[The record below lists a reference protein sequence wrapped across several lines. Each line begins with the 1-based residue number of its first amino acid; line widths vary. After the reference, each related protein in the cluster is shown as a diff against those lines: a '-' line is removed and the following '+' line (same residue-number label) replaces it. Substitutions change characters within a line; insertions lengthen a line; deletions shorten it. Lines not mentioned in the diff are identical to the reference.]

1 MQTQA
6 LYRIGKGEAPA
17 IPYSLS
23 KRARDFISQCVN
35 PNAEDRPSASEL
47 LEHPFVNGSI
57 SLYKPVCKTQSR
69 RQTFSIRTVGA
80 SIH

>member
-17 IPYSLS
+17 IPYTLS
-23 KRARDFISQCVN
+23 EDARDFISQCVK

-47 LEHPFVNGSI
+47 LGHPFINCSTSQLAGANSKGS
-57 SLYKPVCKTQSR
+57 
-69 RQTFSIRTVGA
+69 
-80 SIH
+80 